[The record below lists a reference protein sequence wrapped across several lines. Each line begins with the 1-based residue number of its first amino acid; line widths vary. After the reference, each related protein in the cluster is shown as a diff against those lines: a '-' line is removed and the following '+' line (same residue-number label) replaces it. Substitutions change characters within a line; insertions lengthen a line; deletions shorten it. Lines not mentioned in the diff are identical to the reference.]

1 MKKFSELSMPAQL
14 GIFLGVAVVIVVGGE
29 FGYLQNMVSANREL
43 DAAVKK
49 LQADNDT
56 VRPIEQKFRQ
66 IKVENEQLEQQLA
79 NLKTVVPDE
88 KETDSFIRMVEEAGT
103 VSGVEIRRF
112 TARPLAVKDFYSE
125 MPFEMDVDGTYNSVM
140 QFFDKMGKLPRII
153 NISNLALGPVTA
165 SAKGVRRRYAYAP
178 NETIVG
184 SCVATTFFSRETTA
198 AAPPAK
204 R

>member
-1 MKKFSELSMPAQL
+1 MPAQL
-14 GIFLGVAVVIVVGGE
+14 GIFLVVAVVIVVGGE
-29 FGYLQNMVSANREL
+29 FAYLQNMVTANRDL

-66 IKVENEQLEQQLA
+66 VKVENEQLEQQLA

-88 KETDSFIRMVEEAGT
+88 KEADTFIRMVEEAGMT
-103 VSGVEIRRF
+103 SGVEIRRF
-112 TARPLAVKDFYSE
+112 TARPLAAKDFYSE
-125 MPFEMDVDGTYNSVM
+125 MPFELDVDGTYNSVM
-140 QFFDKMGKLPRII
+140 QFFDRMGRLARIV

-165 SAKGVRRRYAYAP
+165 GAKGVRHRYAYAP
-178 NETIVG
+178 NETVVG
-184 SCVATTFFSRETTA
+184 SCVATTFFSREATA